1 MDANELAKVLDWV
14 AKREWSPPSPRGRGF
29 RSSSNN
35 DDLILAAIGSNV
47 VVTFSVVTHSLCAV
61 FLGL

>member
-14 AKREWSPPSPRGRGF
+14 GKGEWSPPPPRGRGF
-29 RSSSNN
+29 RSSSNK
-35 DDLILAAIGSNV
+35 DDLILAAIGIDV
-47 VVTFSVVTHSLCAV
+47 VVTFSLVTHFLCAV